1 MAAAAVGLAAA
12 AGACGIAGELAP
24 RAALLEASERAGL
37 VHARLCKHIGT
48 RSTPHGVGLIIPE
61 VECHW
66 RVKFRTSAINN
77 VAPLGYG

>member
-1 MAAAAVGLAAA
+1 MRLVSSFVQRRHAQ
-12 AGACGIAGELAP
+12 P
-24 RAALLEASERAGL
+24 TKKSSDQGL

-48 RSTPHGVGLIIPE
+48 RSTPHGVELIIPE